1 MFAARHRKQ
10 LCVCVCV
17 CVCVCQQWADSVQ
30 INIMVAI
37 RSSNRRPKRTAVRIH
52 LAGVV
57 RGLVCMETVLIWA
70 CGGQWALYGHVGV
83 NGHYMGMW
91 GIMGIIWACERQW
104 ALYGHVGD
112 NGHIIISITNSI
124 KYNQFPVMQFPV
136 SKIGHPTGTN
146 LNII

>member
-70 CGGQWALYGHVGV
+70 CGGQWALYGHVG
-83 NGHYMGMW
+83 
-91 GIMGIIWACERQW
+91 
-104 ALYGHVGD
+104 D